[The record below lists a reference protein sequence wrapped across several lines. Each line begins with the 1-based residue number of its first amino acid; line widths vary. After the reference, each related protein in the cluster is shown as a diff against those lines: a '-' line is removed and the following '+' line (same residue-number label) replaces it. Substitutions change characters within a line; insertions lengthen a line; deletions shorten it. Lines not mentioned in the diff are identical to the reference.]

1 MIKQYINGK
10 SAGTTNASMSSA
22 DFTTLSAI
30 LAGRSENWT
39 LSGSG
44 GTTANSINPNFKKF
58 SVGKVTINGR
68 KSTAVSLPHVKT
80 TKSIDDI
87 RTAVIGNFDVDY
99 KLTEKADY
107 CNGIGDS
114 SKA

>member
-22 DFTTLSAI
+22 DFSTLSAI
-30 LAGRSENWT
+30 LAGRSENWS
-39 LSGSG
+39 LEASG
-44 GTTANSINPNFKKF
+44 GITANGINPNFKKF

-68 KSTAVSLPHVKT
+68 KSSAVSLPHVKT
-80 TKSIDDI
+80 TKSIDNI
-87 RTAVIGNFDVDY
+87 RAAVVGQFDVDY
-99 KLTEKADY
+99 TLTEKADY

-114 SKA
+114 SKS